1 MAASQALLSNMLENG
16 DEIVTILIGAETE
29 FEATDSLSEWLEE
42 TYPNVEVEIHEGG
55 QPLYYYLFSVEP

>member
-1 MAASQALLSNMLENG
+1 MLENG

-29 FEATDSLSEWLEE
+29 SEATDSLSEWLEE